1 MNLRREVLD
10 SMAIEYRTTRHV
22 EEIKRL
28 RERLATFDADA
39 EKTER
44 IEQVL
49 CKCCYYSTSQIGGQS
64 MSSRQ
69 CASCDL
75 IINAPHTCVD
85 VLCVDCA
92 ERRGLC
98 KRCGADINLK
108 NRRNR
113 PE

>member
-1 MNLRREVLD
+1 MRRETLD
-10 SMAIEYRTTRHV
+10 SMAIEYRTRQHV
-22 EEIKRL
+22 DRINGM
-28 RERLATFDADA
+28 RELLEKFDADP
-39 EKTER
+39 EKSER

-49 CKCCYYSTSQIGGQS
+49 CKCCYYSKSQIGGQAF
-64 MSSRQ
+64 SSRQ
-69 CASCDL
+69 CASCDW
-75 IINAPHTCVD
+75 IINASSTCVD